1 MLFVVVLF
9 KVSNSRNKPILLQK
23 ISFVHISEVTDQF
36 KKKKKQTRMELKGHL
51 STGRCRKIT
60 TNAIFHVLP
69 SSQVSTL
76 PAKAEC
82 HELCHHRRT
91 LLLQDALRE
100 TVSPDWGLL
109 QPLRVTSRL
118 PANIARQKQPR
129 LKVVAG
135 RFPANIARKT
145 NTAMI

>member
-1 MLFVVVLF
+1 MMLFVVVLF
-9 KVSNSRNKPILLQK
+9 KVSNSRNMPIVLQK
-23 ISFVHISEVTDQF
+23 ISFVRISEVTDQF
-36 KKKKKQTRMELKGHL
+36 KKNKKKKQTRMELKGHL

-69 SSQVSTL
+69 PLQVSTL

-100 TVSPDWGLL
+100 TVPPNWGLL
-109 QPLRVTSRL
+109 QPLRVASRL

-129 LKVVAG
+129 LKWLPVACQQ
-135 RFPANIARKT
+135 T
-145 NTAMI
+145 